1 VNVVSHATRP
11 EIAALLSRLGN
22 RMSLRTAMAHRN
34 LLYLLSLKELR
45 TRYKKSLLGWAWSLM
60 NPLSQMMIFTIIFL
74 YVFVSTPL
82 PGDPSG
88 LKNFPLYFLVGL
100 LPWNF
105 FAITVGTAMGSVQ
118 GGAGLIK
125 KVTFPH
131 EHLVFSVVI
140 AQFVTVLIETAIL
153 IIALIIAGQNPLPW
167 IPVVLAIYVL
177 WALFTTGVALALSA
191 ANVFFHDVQYL
202 WGILSQVL
210 FYATPILYFTQNLPD
225 VVVGRAMK
233 AIANFGPT
241 GAFIVAFHNA
251 LYDGRVP
258 SIGRWLYMSALALT
272 SFTVGTWIFAKLSP
286 RFAEEM

>member
-1 VNVVSHATRP
+1 
-11 EIAALLSRLGN
+11 
-22 RMSLRTAMAHRN
+22 MAHRN

-45 TRYKKSLLGWAWSLM
+45 TRYKKSVLGWAWSLF
-60 NPLSQMMIFTIIFL
+60 NPLSQMLIFTVIFL
-74 YVFVSTPL
+74 YVFVAQPL

-88 LKNFPLYFLVGL
+88 LRNFPLYFLVGL

-105 FAITVGTAMGSVQ
+105 FAITTSVAMGSVQ

-140 AQFVTVLIETAIL
+140 AQLVTVLIETSIL
-153 IIALIIAGQNPLPW
+153 IIALLIAGQNPFPW
-167 IPVVLAIYVL
+167 VPLLLVVYAL
-177 WALFTTGVALALSA
+177 WAVFTTGVALALSA

-202 WGILSQVL
+202 WGIVSQVL
-210 FYATPILYFTQNLPD
+210 FYATPVIYFTANLPD
-225 VVVGRAMK
+225 VAVGRAMK

-241 GAFIVAFHNA
+241 GAFIVAFHNL
-251 LYDGRVP
+251 LYDGRIP
-258 SIGRWLYMSALALT
+258 STERWAYMTILAAV
-272 SFTVGTWIFAKLSP
+272 SFVLGSWIFSRLSP